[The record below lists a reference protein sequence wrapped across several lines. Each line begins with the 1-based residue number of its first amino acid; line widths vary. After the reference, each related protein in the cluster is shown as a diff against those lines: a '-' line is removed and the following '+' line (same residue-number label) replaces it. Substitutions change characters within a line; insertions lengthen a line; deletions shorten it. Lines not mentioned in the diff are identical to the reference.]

1 MKILRFIIY
10 GIAGWC
16 VEIVWTGL
24 GSMLNGDV
32 TLRAWTNIWMFL
44 IYGLAIFL
52 EPIHNNIRH
61 LPILV
66 RGGIYSTLII
76 ISEYITGSFLCFM
89 LGTCPWHYSSGPF
102 TIQGITRLDY
112 FPYWLIA
119 GLLFEKLHDALLKI
133 SINVEQSSS

>member
-1 MKILRFIIY
+1 MKILRFILY

-16 VEIVWTGL
+16 VEIVWTGF

-32 TLRAWTNIWMFL
+32 TLRAWTNMWMFL

-61 LPILV
+61 LPIIM
-66 RGGIYSTLII
+66 RGAIYSALII
-76 ISEYITGSFLCFM
+76 IFEYLIGSFLALV
-89 LGTCPWHYSSGPF
+89 LGTCPWHYNNGPF

-112 FPYWLIA
+112 FPYWLVA
-119 GLLFEKLHDALLKI
+119 GLLFEKLHDALLKLTI
-133 SINVEQSSS
+133 TTEQSSS